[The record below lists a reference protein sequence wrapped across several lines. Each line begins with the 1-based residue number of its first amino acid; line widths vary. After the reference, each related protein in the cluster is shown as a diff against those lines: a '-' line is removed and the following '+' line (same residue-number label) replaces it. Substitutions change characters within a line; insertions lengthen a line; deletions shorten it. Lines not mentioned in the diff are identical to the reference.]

1 MDLTGTRRTALL
13 ERRDR
18 PGRAHRPSGY
28 LAGRHH
34 AGKCPPTVRGHAKHL
49 VFDGVACAPV
59 RRATARPYQ
68 GVEGIRA
75 LTTSAPAR

>member
-1 MDLTGTRRTALL
+1 MDLTGTRSTALL

-34 AGKCPPTVRGHAKHL
+34 AGKCPPTVREHAEHL
-49 VFDGVACAPV
+49 VFDGVACAQFGAQLPV
-59 RRATARPYQ
+59 P
-68 GVEGIRA
+68 IRA
-75 LTTSAPAR
+75 WKGSRP